1 MYIGIFPREE
11 FDVNF
16 VLVKLVTRERQRE
29 REREEICQREVQEGS
44 KITFSNFASLNDII
58 VHHFCMV
65 GSTERGSF
73 RKSSAR
79 ARAKQ
84 FHRNGKFYRHVFI
97 KTGSRVSENERFR
110 CPWPVYR
117 FQAAFRFNFIEEQ
130 GGARL
135 SIARDPSFLISIH
148 SVLPP
153 LLNSRIII
161 INFLSVLGLSAL
173 AYQARETHGES
184 FRRTREDTN
193 RANQLRK

>member
-117 FQAAFRFNFIEEQ
+117 FQRCFPLQFYRGTRRGTFKHRPRSIVLDKHSFGTSAIAQFAYNNNKLLIRPRPF
-130 GGARL
+130 GTRL
-135 SIARDPSFLISIH
+135 SGA
-148 SVLPP
+148 
-153 LLNSRIII
+153 
-161 INFLSVLGLSAL
+161 
-173 AYQARETHGES
+173 
-184 FRRTREDTN
+184 
-193 RANQLRK
+193 